1 MLHATAHGRIGR
13 DTELRYTPDGTA
25 VADIAIG
32 CNYGRKGEDGKKPT
46 QWIKATL
53 WGKQAEALAEYLT
66 KGKGVVAM
74 LSDVNVRQYKSQDG
88 TPGSSLEGRV
98 DAIEFTGAGAG
109 AASSREDARR
119 QGRTRA
125 GDPGLPATAQGSHR
139 RAQRRQ
145 QGGAPREVDP
155 LACLRGAGMQPREA
169 RSAPPRLQRRR
180 ASGGGLAMR

>member
-98 DAIEFTGAGAG
+98 DAIEFTGAG
-109 AASSREDARR
+109 
-119 QGRTRA
+119 
-125 GDPGLPATAQGSHR
+125 
-139 RAQRRQ
+139 
-145 QGGAPREVDP
+145 PRE
-155 LACLRGAGMQPREA
+155 EA
-169 RSAPPRLQRRR
+169 APAPAPARPAARPAAKPAAR
-180 ASGGGLAMR
+180 APTGFDDMDSDIPF